1 MALRRSGVRSP
12 SSPPSSSRATR
23 RGRIE
28 TRTPMGMERSCMP
41 RGNRDHGRGGQS
53 IVELVVVLAL
63 VAIVATAVVKG
74 IGQQSVMRMQ
84 HVHDAF
90 TDTASGAGASGAAGS
105 GSGASG
111 G

>member
-1 MALRRSGVRSP
+1 
-12 SSPPSSSRATR
+12 
-23 RGRIE
+23 
-28 TRTPMGMERSCMP
+28 MP

-111 G
+111 GSSFGSGGSTGITTSGAVAP